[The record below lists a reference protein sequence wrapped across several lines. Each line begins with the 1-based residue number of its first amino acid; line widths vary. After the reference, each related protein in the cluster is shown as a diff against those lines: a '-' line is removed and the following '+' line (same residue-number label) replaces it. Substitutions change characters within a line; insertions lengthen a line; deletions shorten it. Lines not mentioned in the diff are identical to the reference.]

1 MTEVIFKL
9 PNTVIGYA
17 ILPSATILSYFVSR
31 GSMIRENILSI
42 VIPAFNNQTSLCCL
56 SKRSRAWSLLCMSE
70 RWILPHP
77 TVIVRSDLFY
87 K

>member
-1 MTEVIFKL
+1 LRIHDITTTEVIFKL

-56 SKRSRAWSLLCMSE
+56 SKKIASLEFVVYVRDGYC
-70 RWILPHP
+70 RIL
-77 TVIVRSDLFY
+77 L
-87 K
+87 